1 MSPQPR
7 WEMPVQLVLSMLVP
21 GMAVLAGASAAPG
34 WIRVAAGVIGGMAGG
49 GLAFFNR
56 TAAKKE

>member
-1 MSPQPR
+1 
-7 WEMPVQLVLSMLVP
+7 MPVQLVLSMLVP